1 VSDYDISLGVS
12 LPTEPMLAMLLI
24 LFGFN
29 MIFSKDKWINKEILF
44 HPISISIIFYLL
56 WMLLTTLTSA
66 RFVVSLKFFI
76 AKLWFIIPFYF
87 ISSMVFNH
95 NISFIK
101 RYLWLYVISFT
112 GIICYSLIHHSIYDF
127 REQQGHWVMHPFY
140 NDHTSYGAM
149 IAFFIPF
156 IIYNIIDNCQSNSV
170 RRVALFLGLLYVVA
184 LIFSY
189 TRAAWLSIVVALICF
204 LLIIFKIR
212 LINFTLLMLIIT
224 VNLYYFRDTIERSLD
239 RNEAVSSSNF
249 YKHIKSMYNVKTDV
263 SNKERLNRWKCAI
276 RMFIDKPLV
285 GFGPGTYQFEYAP
298 YQNPADKTV
307 ISTNAGIRG
316 NAHSEYLGPLSEEG
330 VLGLLSVLMIVI
342 LTIYY
347 GLNNIKNITDRSY
360 KLLNIAI
367 LLSLITY
374 FTHGLLNNFLD
385 TDKASAPFWGTIAAI
400 VVMNRKNKK
409 GII

>member
-1 VSDYDISLGVS
+1 
-12 LPTEPMLAMLLI
+12 
-24 LFGFN
+24 
-29 MIFSKDKWINKEILF
+29 
-44 HPISISIIFYLL
+44 
-56 WMLLTTLTSA
+56 
-66 RFVVSLKFFI
+66 
-76 AKLWFIIPFYF
+76 
-87 ISSMVFNH
+87 
-95 NISFIK
+95 
-101 RYLWLYVISFT
+101 
-112 GIICYSLIHHSIYDF
+112 
-127 REQQGHWVMHPFY
+127 MHPFY

-156 IIYNIIDNCQSNSV
+156 IIYNIIDNYQSNSV